1 MIQPSPTIPATNV
14 TGLRTRAR
22 AVLIGATV
30 LASAVASVDANVVK
44 VAIPAIGHGLHASV
58 GALQWTLTSYLLAV
72 AALLLLSGSLADRFG
87 RRGALRRPAA
97 PTGRHPGLP
106 APPRPAARRANRGPG
121 PPDGSHP
128 AGKSPLSPARQHHH
142 RRHSRPHAGA
152 PARTRGRHGPPG
164 RGKSPAGDLT
174 AGHPWAMRQVSWG

>member
-1 MIQPSPTIPATNV
+1 VIQPSPTIPATNV
-14 TGLRTRAR
+14 TGLRTRAG

-87 RRGALRRPAA
+87 RRRCQPPPHPRAPHVPVLPRGTLRR
-97 PTGRHPGLP
+97 
-106 APPRPAARRANRGPG
+106 
-121 PPDGSHP
+121 S
-128 AGKSPLSPARQHHH
+128 
-142 RRHSRPHAGA
+142 
-152 PARTRGRHGPPG
+152 
-164 RGKSPAGDLT
+164 T
-174 AGHPWAMRQVSWG
+174 AGHH